1 MKVLV
6 SACLLGERCKYNGS
20 DNYNAKIEEYI
31 QGREVIKV
39 CPEVMGGLQIPRKP
53 AEIVDGVV
61 RTEDGSNVDTE
72 FRRGV
77 EKVLDLIKEEEIEF
91 AILQSRSPSCGVKE
105 IYDGSF
111 SKKKIAGQGL
121 LAQALSER
129 HIRLIDSSEFP
140 LE

>member
-6 SACLLGERCKYNGS
+6 SACLLGERCKYNGG

-31 QGREVIKV
+31 KGHEVIKV

-53 AEIVDGVV
+53 AEIVDGEV
-61 RTEDGSNVDTE
+61 RTEDGSSVDIE

-77 EKVLDLIKEEEIEF
+77 EKVLELIKEEEIEF